1 MSAPTKGRRAWL
13 SVVAVAALAAATAAA
28 CAPTPSSPGERAEET
43 ARGDDR
49 FPQEWRE
56 GEAREPVTGARD
68 DWFVVIEL
76 AEPVPSS
83 EYPLDVCAIPTPDT
97 FDAVV
102 WEVSPDGDEIL
113 AVSPLWGDLSC
124 LEFPEG

>member
-1 MSAPTKGRRAWL
+1 MA
-13 SVVAVAALAAATAAA
+13 AVAALVALSMGA
-28 CAPTPSSPGERAEET
+28 CSPTPSSPAEQAEEA

-56 GEAREPVTGARD
+56 GEARTPVTGARD

-76 AEPVPSS
+76 DQPVPSGD
-83 EYPLDVCAIPTPDT
+83 YPLDLCAIPTPDT
-97 FDAVV
+97 FDAIV
-102 WEVSPDGDEIL
+102 WEISPDGEEIL

-124 LEFPEG
+124 LEFPVAEGTD